1 MMTTTNQKRLL
12 STKEAAEYLAM
23 TSAALYQMV
32 HRKKIPV
39 VRLGRALRFDLP
51 ALDAWIDQQ
60 KEPAD
65 VKAA

>member
-1 MMTTTNQKRLL
+1 MTTTHQKRLL

-39 VRLGRALRFDLP
+39 VRIGRALRFDLR
-51 ALDAWIDQQ
+51 ALDDWIDQQ
-60 KEPAD
+60 REPAELT
-65 VKAA
+65 AA